1 MFFFILLFQ
10 GPYPPTIKVTTELL
24 KDLRKLMRENG
35 IQGYLIPSADEHQAS
50 EHLVICL
57 FLSIL
62 YLDRLFY
69 SNETPAFLTKHLQ
82 RSLFELE
89 VISKFSA
96 PKISWGIELGT
107 LKFDA
112 LNQSNTDP

>member
-1 MFFFILLFQ
+1 
-10 GPYPPTIKVTTELL
+10 
-24 KDLRKLMRENG
+24 MRENG

-69 SNETPAFLTKHLQ
+69 SNETPAFLAKHLQ
-82 RSLFELE
+82 RSLSEFE
-89 VISKFSA
+89 VISNFQYRTSHGGLNSG
-96 PKISWGIELGT
+96 PFDP
-107 LKFDA
+107 KFDA
-112 LNQSNTDP
+112 LNQSNTDS